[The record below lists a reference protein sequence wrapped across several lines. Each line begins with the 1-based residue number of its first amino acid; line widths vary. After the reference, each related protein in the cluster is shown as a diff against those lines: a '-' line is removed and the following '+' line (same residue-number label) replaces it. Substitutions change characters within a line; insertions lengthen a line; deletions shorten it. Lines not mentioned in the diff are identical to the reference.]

1 MSYYP
6 KSQITTNLY
15 TSGGEFIKATDGL
28 DYIGFYFKNSQN
40 EFFTGK
46 TPTNKPNLRLLKVTD
61 PQTLINSQGDNEE
74 ESLESTT
81 ASWQVLTKYSKQGP
95 PGNIPKKFTTLPT
108 QKDYE
113 LGEFQRYFTK
123 KRTQNYYFEISQEDY
138 KLLNTNDPKLQFQ
151 LYLPII
157 LSWRL
162 KGTKS
167 EVYNTNKN
175 TVKLLEQ
182 NIPLPGFSQFFK
194 DKFDK
199 YYKFEL
205 QENLQ
210 TDGTEYKNKIT
221 GQPYKGLYHTLPEKG
236 PMVGATH
243 IDSSHDYLIPI
254 DEKSVEDKP
263 QTLVTGSQ
271 QPTITYARPTT
282 NYARPTTVRRSS
294 GGSGGGYRGGG
305 GGGY

>member
-81 ASWQVLTKYSKQGP
+81 SSWQVLTKYSKQGP
-95 PGNIPKKFTTLPT
+95 PGNIPKRFTTLPT

-123 KRTQNYYFEISQEDY
+123 KRTQNLYFEISKEEY

-151 LYLPII
+151 LYSPII

-182 NIPLPGFSQFFK
+182 NISLPGFSQFFK

-199 YYKFEL
+199 YHKFDL

-210 TDGTEYKNKIT
+210 TDGTEYKNKRT
-221 GQPYKGLYHTLPEKG
+221 GQPYKGPYHTHPEKG

-243 IDSSHDYLIPI
+243 IDSPHDYLIPI

-263 QTLVTGSQ
+263 QTPVTGSQ
-271 QPTITYARPTT
+271 QPTITYARP
-282 NYARPTTVRRSS
+282 NVVG
-294 GGSGGGYRGGG
+294 GGSGGGSRGGG